1 MDGVA
6 VNVTEVPAQIVV
18 ADAAIE
24 TAGVTGV
31 VTDMFIVLLVAV
43 GLLTHGILLV
53 STQDMLAPLINEDV
67 E

>member
-1 MDGVA
+1 M
-6 VNVTEVPAQIVV
+6 VV

-24 TAGVTGV
+24 IAGVTGV
-31 VTDMFIVLLVAV
+31 VTVMVIVLLVAV

-53 STQDMLAPLINEDV
+53 STHDTLAPLLNEEV